1 MTLTLAQQAALAAD
15 LDPRRVSQR
24 AGGSGKALSY
34 LKAHDV
40 KRTAN
45 RIFGYDGW
53 SYRVAELVSLG
64 EEPFT
69 NRNGKEG
76 LRVGYRAVVTVSAA
90 GVERGD
96 VGYGDAMEY
105 TQSRITPHELA
116 AKEAVSDALKRCLSS
131 WGDQFGLVLYGEDPA
146 PGQEILDSPRPVAGA
161 AVTAS
166 KSPKPVVAGVDQPG
180 GDEHQRAHET
190 KSTLDVREGDRRM
203 ITRPQAVRLFAI
215 SRAPFTQPTKDATYP
230 HGFGLSDTQ
239 IKNVID
245 RLAGVDSTKKI
256 PRYLY
261 DQVMEALS
269 LEGEGA
275 NP

>member
-76 LRVGYRAVVTVSAA
+76 LRVGYRAVVTVTAA

-146 PGQEILDSPRPVAGA
+146 PDLEVLDSPRSATGASGTAPQSPPTAGDPP
-161 AVTAS
+161 S
-166 KSPKPVVAGVDQPG
+166 
-180 GDEHQRAHET
+180 GDEHRRAHET
-190 KSTLDVREGDRRM
+190 MSTLDVREGDRRV
-203 ITRPQAVRLFAI
+203 ISRDQQVRLFTIA
-215 SRAPFTQPTKDATYP
+215 RKPFNAPTKDATYP
-230 HGFGLSDTQ
+230 HGFGLTDEQ
-239 IKNVID
+239 IKNVVD
-245 RLAGVDSTKKI
+245 RLTGSGSTTKM

-261 DQVMEALS
+261 DQVMKELS
-269 LEGEGA
+269 TEGEGA